1 MKCKIIAHAVP
12 LYGGPLTVSGPMMA
26 QGQCQ
31 THHVILPGP
40 YFEGQ
45 LCPVGQVEKAVED
58 GLAKIAEAL
67 SAARR
72 LAHGQS

>member
-1 MKCKIIAHAVP
+1 MKCDIIICAVP
-12 LYGGPLTVSGPMMA
+12 MYGGQPTVSGAMMA

-31 THHVILPGP
+31 THHAFLPGP

-45 LCPVGQVEKAVED
+45 ICPVGQVEKAVED

-67 SAARR
+67 S
-72 LAHGQS
+72 GQQRIEK